1 MDMEKVRLLAQAL
14 DRLRLTR
21 RRQEVVVASTT
32 RPMSDQELAHA
43 IREVR
48 RDWAAVPS
56 ERARQ
61 ALISSHEVLRN
72 PMPDTFPGRKTQKPF
87 PNEDEV

>member
-1 MDMEKVRLLAQAL
+1 MEKVRLLAQAL

-21 RRQEVVVASTT
+21 RRQQVVLPSPT
-32 RPMSDQELAHA
+32 RPMSDRELAHA

-48 RDWAAVPS
+48 RNPAAELS
-56 ERARQ
+56 GRSRRALS
-61 ALISSHEVLRN
+61 ASLEVLRN
-72 PMPDTFPGRKTQKPF
+72 PMPDTFLGRKTQTPF